1 VSTPD
6 GASAQQTI
14 LVVDDQP
21 HIVRLLQVNLERVG
35 YRVITAADGIEG
47 LEQVAAE
54 HPDLIILDVV
64 MPRKDGFAVLKELK
78 DSAEFRHIPVIMLT
92 VKAQSMDVLQGL
104 RMGAEMYLPKPFHPK
119 DLTMLAERLLSGE
132 RFPDTELPV

>member
-1 VSTPD
+1 M
-6 GASAQQTI
+6 QTV

-35 YRVITAADGIEG
+35 YRVISAADGVEG

-54 HPDLIILDVV
+54 RPDLIILDVI

-78 DSAEFRHIPVIMLT
+78 ASTEYRDIPVIMLT
-92 VKAQSMDVLQGL
+92 VKAQSMDVIQGL
-104 RMGAEMYLPKPFHPK
+104 RLGAEMYLPKPFHPK
-119 DLTMLAERLLSGE
+119 DLTMLVGRLLAGE
-132 RFPDTELPV
+132 RFPDAEISVTH